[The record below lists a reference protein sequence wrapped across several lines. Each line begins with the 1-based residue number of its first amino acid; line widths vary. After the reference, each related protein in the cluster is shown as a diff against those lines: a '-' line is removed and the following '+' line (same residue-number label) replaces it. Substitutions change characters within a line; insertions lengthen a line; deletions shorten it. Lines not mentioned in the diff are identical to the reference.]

1 MARLHFLPTISGS
14 RQQPPCR
21 CPVTDADDEIHAPVR
36 REKPRREN
44 PRVPK
49 LQHPT
54 PRRAPQCRP
63 SEHWPKRVGKISIPA
78 YVDAF
83 VSFYDGSRKWYQK
96 TPAIRSFRYS
106 YDAPATPSA
115 LTPSIKARERP
126 KTTFPRRSVGTIKII
141 AVFRAFGA
149 GRGKLSR
156 AISSA
161 GSGPR
166 TGPAWLRQRRS
177 QHCCSSS
184 GALLRRGFWLQ
195 WPWLRRGLWRE
206 PPCRQAG

>member
-1 MARLHFLPTISGS
+1 MKYTH
-14 RQQPPCR
+14 
-21 CPVTDADDEIHAPVR
+21 
-36 REKPRREN
+36 
-44 PRVPK
+44 
-49 LQHPT
+49 
-54 PRRAPQCRP
+54 P
-63 SEHWPKRVGKISIPA
+63 SEEKNLDARTFAFQNFSTQLPEERLNVGPA
-78 YVDAF
+78 NIGRNGSGKYQLQRTLML
-83 VSFYDGSRKWYQK
+83 SFHFMMVAENGIKK
-96 TPAIRSFRYS
+96 TPAIRSFCYS
-106 YDAPATPSA
+106 YDAPASPSA
-115 LTPSIKARERP
+115 LTPGIKARECP

-141 AVFRAFGA
+141 AVFPAVGT
-149 GRGKLSR
+149 GRGKLSG

-161 GSGPR
+161 GSVPR